1 MRISDWSSDVC
12 SSDLTHRVPRS
23 CGAVPEG
30 HVARRIALGASRGTW
45 RKLQEHLLQVWRHQ
59 RFADR
64 LEAVLPA
71 PELDACIVA
80 WQAQPDRRCPRL
92 VPAPAQRGVEQG
104 ELGLRVAVPGLGMQP
119 PQVPLPAVAHLVAR
133 DGEDAQPGIGFVR
146 APGLAD
152 RPGGTG
158 TDVAGTEIGT
168 G

>member
-80 WQAQPDRRCPRL
+80 WQARSDRGRKR
-92 VPAPAQRGVEQG
+92 VVEG
-104 ELGLRVAVPGLGMQP
+104 KG
-119 PQVPLPAVAHLVAR
+119 
-133 DGEDAQPGIGFVR
+133 
-146 APGLAD
+146 
-152 RPGGTG
+152 
-158 TDVAGTEIGT
+158 VAGRVEFGGCTIIKKKT
-168 G
+168 KNHK

>member
-71 PELDACIVA
+71 PELAACIVA
-80 WQAQPDRRCPRL
+80 WPAAPARPCPRL
-92 VPAPAQRGVEQG
+92 VPAPTHGGADPGRP
-104 ELGLRVAVPGLGMQP
+104 GLRRAVPGP
-119 PQVPLPAVAHLVAR
+119 C
-133 DGEDAQPGIGFVR
+133 
-146 APGLAD
+146 
-152 RPGGTG
+152 T
-158 TDVAGTEIGT
+158 
-168 G
+168 

>member
-30 HVARRIALGASRGTW
+30 HVVRRIALGASRGTW

-80 WQAQPDRRCPRL
+80 RS
-92 VPAPAQRGVEQG
+92 EEHTS
-104 ELGLRVAVPGLGMQP
+104 ELQSLMRTSYAVLC
-119 PQVPLPAVAHLVAR
+119 LKIRKHN
-133 DGEDAQPGIGFVR
+133 
-146 APGLAD
+146 
-152 RPGGTG
+152 
-158 TDVAGTEIGT
+158 TDTRHNPHPTVCSIIACC
-168 G
+168 